1 MKKTKTSNY
10 LILLLLLFFIVTPL
24 LTVFLRA
31 IIIDG
36 RLNFSQA
43 ANTIFTRDN
52 IVTIKNS
59 LLLGVLV
66 VLMATLIATPL
77 GFIFTKSRLAKHKWL
92 EIVFMIPFMTPPYIL
107 SMGWILFCQKRGLF
121 QQLFPNT
128 GNFSEKFFSL
138 FGLVMVMSLHIFPF
152 ITNILKNSIGNI
164 SANLDESAKI
174 SGAGLSY
181 RLRKIIFPLLTG
193 NYAIG
198 MLLVFI
204 KTLSEYGTPATI
216 GRRIGFIVFTTDI
229 HRYATVAPIDF
240 GKAASLSS
248 LLVIICM
255 IMRMVQN
262 RITEKNTYNLVGQKS
277 ARTKDMNHPVIF
289 DILAVVYL
297 IVLIVLSIGIPYFS
311 IIATSLINLR
321 GYGLQK
327 GNFTSKHYIELFTNR
342 SAAKRALMT
351 SFTLGLATAIIC
363 AIVGTFIVVSLYKQG
378 KWRRFL
384 ENIAILPEMIPN
396 IVFVIGLMIFWNKIY
411 NILPLYNTVGFMILV
426 YSVMFL
432 PFTIQY
438 VSSAM
443 MQIGDNILQA
453 GKIAGANSSYI
464 FRKIILPLI
473 APSISSAAMMIFI
486 ISFRE
491 LVASSIIS
499 PPNVLTVSTFITSE
513 FEQGSV
519 SDGMAMAVICVLITT
534 TLLII
539 LNVFQNKNKRIA

>member
-1 MKKTKTSNY
+1 MKKIKSSNY
-10 LILLLLLFFIVTPL
+10 FILLLLLFFIVTPL
-24 LTVFLRA
+24 VTVFLRA

-43 ANTIFTRDN
+43 TNIIFTSDN

-59 LLLGVLV
+59 LLLGILV
-66 VLMATLIATPL
+66 VIMATLIATPL

-121 QQLFPNT
+121 QQLFPST

-174 SGAGLSY
+174 SGASLGY

-216 GRRIGFIVFTTDI
+216 GRRIGFLVFTTDI

-248 LLVIICM
+248 ILVVICM
-255 IMRMVQN
+255 IMRMAQN
-262 RITEKNTYNLVGQKS
+262 RITEKNTYNLLGQKS
-277 ARTKDMNHPVIF
+277 ARTKDMNHPIIF
-289 DILAVVYL
+289 DILSVIYL
-297 IVLIVLSIGIPYFS
+297 LILIIFSIGIPYFS

-327 GNFTSKHYIELFTNR
+327 GNFTTKHYIELFENR
-342 SAAKRALMT
+342 SAAKRALLT
-351 SFTLGLATAIIC
+351 SLGLGIGTAIIC
-363 AIVGTFIVVSLYKQG
+363 AIIGTYIVVTLYKQG
-378 KWRRFL
+378 KWKRYL
-384 ENIAILPEMIPN
+384 ENIAILPEMIPS

-411 NILPLYNTVGFMILV
+411 NIVPLYNTLGFMVLV
-426 YSVMFL
+426 YSVMYL

-438 VSSAM
+438 VSSAV
-443 MQIGDNILQA
+443 MQIGDNIIQA
-453 GKIAGANSSYI
+453 GKISGASDGYI
-464 FRKIILPLI
+464 FRKITLPLI
-473 APSISSAAMMIFI
+473 APSISSAAMMTFI

-513 FEQGSV
+513 FNQGSV
-519 SDGMAMAVICVLITT
+519 SVGMAMAVICVLLTT
-534 TLLII
+534 SLLIA
-539 LNVFQNKNKRIA
+539 LNVIQNKRKR

>member
-1 MKKTKTSNY
+1 MKKAKTSNY

-36 RLNFSQA
+36 RLNFGEASQI
-43 ANTIFTRDN
+43 IFTREN
-52 IVTIKNS
+52 LVTIKNS

-66 VLMATLIATPL
+66 VIMATVIATPL

-92 EIVFMIPFMTPPYIL
+92 EIIFMIPFMTPPYIL

-121 QQLFPNT
+121 QQLFPAT
-128 GNFSEKFFSL
+128 GNFSENFFSL

-152 ITNILKNSIGNI
+152 MTNILKNSIGNI

-174 SGAGLSY
+174 SGASLGY
-181 RLRKIIFPLLTG
+181 RLRKIVFPLLTG

-216 GRRIGFIVFTTDI
+216 GRRIGFYVFTTDI
-229 HRYATVAPIDF
+229 HRYATVAPINF

-248 LLVIICM
+248 ILMLICM

-262 RITEKNTYNLVGQKS
+262 KVTEKNTYNLVGQKS
-277 ARTKDMNHPVIF
+277 ARIKDMNHPLIF
-289 DILAVVYL
+289 DILAVIYL
-297 IVLIVLSIGIPYFS
+297 IILIVFSIGIPYFS
-311 IIATSLINLR
+311 IIATSLIKLR

-327 GNFTSKHYIELFTNR
+327 GNFTIQHYIDLFTNR
-342 SAAKRALMT
+342 SAAKSALLT
-351 SFTLGLATAIIC
+351 SFGLGATTAIIC
-363 AIVGTFIVVSLYKQG
+363 AIIGTYIVVSLYRQG
-378 KWRRFL
+378 KWKRFL

-411 NILPLYNTVGFMILV
+411 KIISLYNTLGFMVLV

-443 MQIGDNILQA
+443 MQVGDNLLQA
-453 GKIAGANSSYI
+453 GKISGASNSYI

-473 APSISSAAMMIFI
+473 APSISSAAMMTFI

-519 SDGMAMAVICVLITT
+519 SVGMAMAAVCVLITT

-539 LNVFQNKNKRIA
+539 LNVIQNKKKTV

>member
-1 MKKTKTSNY
+1 MKKIKSSNY

-24 LTVFLRA
+24 VTVFLRA

-43 ANTIFTRDN
+43 ANIIFTSDN

-59 LLLGVLV
+59 LLLGILV
-66 VLMATLIATPL
+66 VIMATLIATPL

-121 QQLFPNT
+121 QQLFPST

-164 SANLDESAKI
+164 SANLDELAKI
-174 SGAGLSY
+174 SGASLAY
-181 RLRKIIFPLLTG
+181 RLKKIVFPLLTG

-198 MLLVFI
+198 VLLVFI

-216 GRRIGFIVFTTDI
+216 GRRIGFLVFTTDI
-229 HRYATVAPIDF
+229 HRYASVAPIDF

-248 LLVIICM
+248 ILVVICM
-255 IMRMVQN
+255 IMRMAQN
-262 RITEKNTYNLVGQKS
+262 RITEKNAYNLLGQKS
-277 ARTKDMNHPVIF
+277 ARIKDMNHPVIF
-289 DILAVVYL
+289 DILAVIYL
-297 IVLIVLSIGIPYFS
+297 IILIVFSIEIPYFS
-311 IIATSLINLR
+311 IIATSLIKLR

-327 GNFTSKHYIELFTNR
+327 GNFTIQHYIDLFTNR
-342 SAAKRALMT
+342 SASKRALLT
-351 SFTLGLATAIIC
+351 SFGLGATTAIIC
-363 AIVGTFIVVSLYKQG
+363 AIIGTYIVVTLYKQG
-378 KWRRFL
+378 KWKRYL
-384 ENIAILPEMIPN
+384 ENIAILPEMIPS

-411 NILPLYNTVGFMILV
+411 NIVPLYNTLGFMVLV
-426 YSVMFL
+426 YSVMYL

-453 GKIAGANSSYI
+453 GKISGASNGYI
-464 FRKIILPLI
+464 FRKITLPLI
-473 APSISSAAMMIFI
+473 APSISSAAMMTFI

-513 FEQGSV
+513 FNQGSV
-519 SDGMAMAVICVLITT
+519 SVGMAMAVICVLITT
-534 TLLII
+534 TLLIV
-539 LNVFQNKNKRIA
+539 LNVVQNRKRK

>member
-10 LILLLLLFFIVTPL
+10 LILLLLLFFIVTPIA
-24 LTVFLRA
+24 TVFLRA

-43 ANTIFTRDN
+43 AQLIFTKDN
-52 IVTIKNS
+52 LLTIKNS
-59 LLLGVLV
+59 LLLGILV
-66 VLMATLIATPL
+66 VICASLIATPL
-77 GFIFTKSRLAKHKWL
+77 GFIFTKSRLAKYKWL
-92 EIVFMIPFMTPPYIL
+92 EIIFMIPFMTPPYIL

-121 QQLFPNT
+121 QQLFPAT

-152 ITNILKNSIGNI
+152 MTNIIKNSIGNI
-164 SANLDESAKI
+164 SANMDESAKI
-174 SGAGLSY
+174 SGAGLGY

-229 HRYATVAPIDF
+229 HRYATVAPISF

-248 LLVIICM
+248 ILVIICM
-255 IMRMVQN
+255 LMRMVQN
-262 RITEKNTYNLVGQKS
+262 RVTEKNTYNLVGQKS

-289 DILAVVYL
+289 DVLAVIYL
-297 IVLIVLSIGIPYFS
+297 VILIIFSIGIPYFS

-321 GYGLQK
+321 GYGLK
-327 GNFTSKHYIELFTNR
+327 AGNFTGKHYVDLFQNR
-342 SAAKRALMT
+342 SAAKRALLT
-351 SFTLGLATAIIC
+351 SFGLGAATAIIC
-363 AIVGTFIVVSLYKQG
+363 AIFGTFIVVSLYRQG
-378 KWRRFL
+378 KWKKYL

-411 NILPLYNTVGFMILV
+411 NVMPLYNTLGFMVLV

-438 VSSAM
+438 VSSSFLQM
-443 MQIGDNILQA
+443 GDNLIQA
-453 GKIAGANSSYI
+453 AKISGASRSYT

-473 APSISSAAMMIFI
+473 APSISSAAMMTFI

-499 PPNVLTVSTFITSE
+499 PPNVMTVSTFITSE

-519 SDGMAMAVICVLITT
+519 SVGMAMAVVCVLITT
-534 TLLII
+534 SLLII
-539 LNVFQNKNKRIA
+539 INVLNNRRNIK

>member
-1 MKKTKTSNY
+1 MKKIKFSNY
-10 LILLLLLFFIVTPL
+10 FILLLLLFFIVTPL
-24 LTVFLRA
+24 VTVFLRA

-43 ANTIFTRDN
+43 ANIIFTRDN

-59 LLLGVLV
+59 ILLGILV
-66 VLMATLIATPL
+66 VIMATLIATPL

-121 QQLFPNT
+121 QQLFPST

-138 FGLVMVMSLHIFPF
+138 SGLVMVMSLHIFPF

-174 SGAGLSY
+174 SGASLAY
-181 RLRKIIFPLLTG
+181 RLKKIVFPLLTG

-216 GRRIGFIVFTTDI
+216 GRRIGFLVFTTDI
-229 HRYATVAPIDF
+229 HRYASVAPIDF

-248 LLVIICM
+248 ILVLICM
-255 IMRMVQN
+255 IMRMAQN
-262 RITEKNTYNLVGQKS
+262 RITEKNTYNLLGQKS
-277 ARTKDMNHPVIF
+277 ARIKDMNHPIIF
-289 DILAVVYL
+289 DILSVIYL
-297 IVLIVLSIGIPYFS
+297 LILIIFSIGIPYFS

-327 GNFTSKHYIELFTNR
+327 GNFTTKHYIELFENR
-342 SAAKRALMT
+342 SAAKRALLT
-351 SFTLGLATAIIC
+351 SFGLGIGTAIIC
-363 AIVGTFIVVSLYKQG
+363 AIIGTYIVVTLYKQG
-378 KWRRFL
+378 KWRKNL
-384 ENIAILPEMIPN
+384 ENIAILPEMIPS

-411 NILPLYNTVGFMILV
+411 NIVPLYNTLGFMVLV
-426 YSVMFL
+426 YSVMYL

-443 MQIGDNILQA
+443 LQIGDNILQA
-453 GKIAGANSSYI
+453 GKISGASDGYI
-464 FRKIILPLI
+464 FRKITLPLI
-473 APSISSAAMMIFI
+473 APSISSAAMMTFI

-513 FEQGSV
+513 FNQGSV
-519 SDGMAMAVICVLITT
+519 SVGMAMAVICVLITT
-534 TLLII
+534 TLLIV
-539 LNVFQNKNKRIA
+539 LNVVQNRKRK

>member
-1 MKKTKTSNY
+1 MKKAKTSNY

-36 RLNFSQA
+36 RLNFEEASQI
-43 ANTIFTRDN
+43 IFTREN
-52 IVTIKNS
+52 LVTIKNS

-66 VLMATLIATPL
+66 VIMATIIATPL

-92 EIVFMIPFMTPPYIL
+92 EIIFMIPFMTPPYIL

-121 QQLFPNT
+121 QQLFPAT
-128 GNFSEKFFSL
+128 GNFSENFFSL

-152 ITNILKNSIGNI
+152 MTNILKNSIGNI

-174 SGAGLSY
+174 SGASLGY
-181 RLRKIIFPLLTG
+181 RLRKIVFPLLTG

-216 GRRIGFIVFTTDI
+216 GRRIGFYVFTTDI
-229 HRYATVAPIDF
+229 HRYATVAPINF

-248 LLVIICM
+248 ILMLICM

-262 RITEKNTYNLVGQKS
+262 KVTEKNTYNLVGQKS
-277 ARTKDMNHPVIF
+277 ARIKDMNHPLIF
-289 DILAVVYL
+289 DILAVIYL
-297 IVLIVLSIGIPYFS
+297 IILIVFSIGIPYFS
-311 IIATSLINLR
+311 IIATSLIKLR

-327 GNFTSKHYIELFTNR
+327 GNFTIQHYIDLFTNR
-342 SAAKRALMT
+342 SAAKSALLT
-351 SFTLGLATAIIC
+351 SFGLGATTAIIC
-363 AIVGTFIVVSLYKQG
+363 AIIGTYIVVSLYRQG
-378 KWRRFL
+378 KWKRFL

-411 NILPLYNTVGFMILV
+411 KIISLYNTLGFMVLV

-443 MQIGDNILQA
+443 MQVGDNLLQA
-453 GKIAGANSSYI
+453 GKISGASNSYI

-473 APSISSAAMMIFI
+473 APSISSAAMMTFI

-519 SDGMAMAVICVLITT
+519 SVGMAMAAVCVLITT

-539 LNVFQNKNKRIA
+539 LNVIQNKKKTV

>member
-1 MKKTKTSNY
+1 MKKAKTSNY

-36 RLNFSQA
+36 RLNFGEASQI
-43 ANTIFTRDN
+43 IFTREN
-52 IVTIKNS
+52 LVTIKNS
-59 LLLGVLV
+59 FLLGVLV
-66 VLMATLIATPL
+66 VIMATIIATPL

-92 EIVFMIPFMTPPYIL
+92 EIIFMIPFMTPPYIL

-121 QQLFPNT
+121 QQLFPAT
-128 GNFSEKFFSL
+128 GNFSENFFSL

-152 ITNILKNSIGNI
+152 MTNILKNSIGNI

-174 SGAGLSY
+174 SGASLGY
-181 RLRKIIFPLLTG
+181 RLRKIVFPLLTG

-216 GRRIGFIVFTTDI
+216 GRRIGFYVFTTDI
-229 HRYATVAPIDF
+229 HRYATVAPINF

-248 LLVIICM
+248 ILMLICM

-262 RITEKNTYNLVGQKS
+262 KVTEKNTYNLVGQKS
-277 ARTKDMNHPVIF
+277 ARIKDMNHPLIF
-289 DILAVVYL
+289 DILAVIYLAIL
-297 IVLIVLSIGIPYFS
+297 IVFSIGIPYFS
-311 IIATSLINLR
+311 IIATSLIKLR

-327 GNFTSKHYIELFTNR
+327 GNFTTQHYIDLFTNR
-342 SAAKRALMT
+342 SAAKSALLT
-351 SFTLGLATAIIC
+351 SFGLGAATAIIC
-363 AIVGTFIVVSLYKQG
+363 AIIGTYIVVSLYRQG
-378 KWRRFL
+378 KWKRFL

-411 NILPLYNTVGFMILV
+411 KIISLYNTLGFMVLV

-443 MQIGDNILQA
+443 MQVGDNLLQA
-453 GKIAGANSSYI
+453 GKISGASNSYI

-473 APSISSAAMMIFI
+473 APSISSAAMMTFI

-519 SDGMAMAVICVLITT
+519 SVGMAMAAICVLITT

-539 LNVFQNKNKRIA
+539 LNLIQNKKKSV

>member
-1 MKKTKTSNY
+1 MKKAKTSNY

-36 RLNFSQA
+36 RLNFEEASQI
-43 ANTIFTRDN
+43 IFTREN
-52 IVTIKNS
+52 LVTIKNS

-66 VLMATLIATPL
+66 VIMATIIATPL

-92 EIVFMIPFMTPPYIL
+92 EIIFMIPFMTPPYIL

-121 QQLFPNT
+121 QQLFPST
-128 GNFSEKFFSL
+128 GNFSENFFSL
-138 FGLVMVMSLHIFPF
+138 FGMVMVMSLHIFPF

-174 SGAGLSY
+174 SGASLGY
-181 RLRKIIFPLLTG
+181 RLRKIVFPLLTG

-216 GRRIGFIVFTTDI
+216 GRRIGFYVFTTDI
-229 HRYATVAPIDF
+229 HRYATVAPINF

-248 LLVIICM
+248 ILMLICM

-262 RITEKNTYNLVGQKS
+262 KVTEKNTYNLVGQKS
-277 ARTKDMNHPVIF
+277 ARIKDMNHPLIF
-289 DILAVVYL
+289 DILAVIYLAIL
-297 IVLIVLSIGIPYFS
+297 IVFSIGIPYFS
-311 IIATSLINLR
+311 IIATSLIKLR

-327 GNFTSKHYIELFTNR
+327 GNFTTQHYIDLFTNR
-342 SAAKRALMT
+342 SAAKSALLT
-351 SFTLGLATAIIC
+351 SFGLGAATAIIC
-363 AIVGTFIVVSLYKQG
+363 AIIGTYIVVSLYRQG
-378 KWRRFL
+378 KWKRFL

-411 NILPLYNTVGFMILV
+411 KIISLYNTLGFMVLV

-443 MQIGDNILQA
+443 MQVGDNLLQA
-453 GKIAGANSSYI
+453 GKISGASNSYI

-473 APSISSAAMMIFI
+473 APSISSAAMMTFI

-519 SDGMAMAVICVLITT
+519 SVGMAMAAICVLITT

-539 LNVFQNKNKRIA
+539 LNLIQNKKKSV

>member
-1 MKKTKTSNY
+1 MKKIKFSNY
-10 LILLLLLFFIVTPL
+10 FILLLLLFFIVTPL
-24 LTVFLRA
+24 VTVFLRA

-43 ANTIFTRDN
+43 ANIIFTSDN

-59 LLLGVLV
+59 ILLGILV
-66 VLMATLIATPL
+66 VIMATLIATPL

-121 QQLFPNT
+121 QQLFPST

-174 SGAGLSY
+174 SGASLAC
-181 RLRKIIFPLLTG
+181 RLKKIVFPLLTG

-216 GRRIGFIVFTTDI
+216 GRRIGFLVFTTDI
-229 HRYATVAPIDF
+229 YRYASVAPIDF

-248 LLVIICM
+248 ILVLICM
-255 IMRMVQN
+255 IMRIAQN
-262 RITEKNTYNLVGQKS
+262 RITEKNTYNLLGQKS
-277 ARTKDMNHPVIF
+277 ARIKDMNHPIIF
-289 DILAVVYL
+289 DILSVIYL
-297 IVLIVLSIGIPYFS
+297 LILIIFSIGIPYFS

-327 GNFTSKHYIELFTNR
+327 GNFTTKHYIELFENR
-342 SAAKRALMT
+342 SAAKRTLLT
-351 SFTLGLATAIIC
+351 SFGLGIGTAIIC
-363 AIVGTFIVVSLYKQG
+363 AIIGTYIVVTLYKQG
-378 KWRRFL
+378 KWRKYL
-384 ENIAILPEMIPN
+384 ENIAILPEMIPS

-411 NILPLYNTVGFMILV
+411 NIVPLYNTLGFMVLV
-426 YSVMFL
+426 YSVMYL

-453 GKIAGANSSYI
+453 GKISGASDGYI
-464 FRKIILPLI
+464 FRKITLPLI
-473 APSISSAAMMIFI
+473 APSISSAAMMTFI

-513 FEQGSV
+513 FNQGSV
-519 SDGMAMAVICVLITT
+519 SVGMAMAVICVLITT
-534 TLLII
+534 TLLIV
-539 LNVFQNKNKRIA
+539 LNVAQNRKRK